1 MKTGS
6 PLLEVVGAEST
17 TRPGSRR
24 EEAPPRD
31 RRRLALLGLVL
42 LGVLISQVGAED
54 LLARLRN
61 LGWRAPLV
69 ALPFALIAAIDGWA
83 WSFTLPRDAG
93 PRPGLPLLT
102 MIRLAG
108 ESVNNLTP
116 TAYLGG
122 EPVKA
127 MLLVD
132 RGIDAAGGTVSVI
145 VAKTALTVGQVLFIL
160 LGIVAA
166 LERFGLLRSSTLPVA
181 FLCALG
187 ALFTAWLVRIQQR
200 DPIARAVGFG
210 RRVGLHGPRF
220 ERLAASAPRVDGE
233 LRCFYSVR
241 GRDFAASTF
250 LHFLGWIA
258 GALEMKVF
266 ADLVGLPLGW
276 RDAFVIESLSQ
287 PLSAG
292 AAIVP
297 GALGIREAGGVAI
310 FRVLGLDE
318 SAGLAIWILRRLRE
332 ALYSALGLA
341 FLVARR
347 R

>member
-1 MKTGS
+1 MDTGNP
-6 PLLEVVGAEST
+6 PLDALADATAAPGAA
-17 TRPGSRR
+17 RR
-24 EEAPPRD
+24 EDVPPRD
-31 RRRLALLGLVL
+31 RRWLALLGLVL
-42 LGVLISQVGAED
+42 LGVLVSRVGTED

-61 LGWRAPLV
+61 LGWRAPLL
-69 ALPFALIAAIDGWA
+69 AWPFALIAAIDGWA
-83 WSFTLPRDAG
+83 WSFTLPRGDG

-145 VAKTALTVGQVLFIL
+145 VAKTALTVGQVLFVL

-166 LERFGLLRSSTLPVA
+166 LERFGVLRSGTLPVA
-181 FLCALG
+181 LLCGLG

-200 DPIARAVGFG
+200 APIARAVGFG
-210 RRVGLHGPRF
+210 RRLGLHGPRF
-220 ERLAASAPRVDGE
+220 ARLAATAPRVDGE
-233 LRCFYSVR
+233 LRSFYSVR

-250 LHFLGWIA
+250 LHFAGWLA
-258 GALEMKVF
+258 GTLEMKVF
-266 ADLVGLPLGW
+266 ADLVGLSLGW